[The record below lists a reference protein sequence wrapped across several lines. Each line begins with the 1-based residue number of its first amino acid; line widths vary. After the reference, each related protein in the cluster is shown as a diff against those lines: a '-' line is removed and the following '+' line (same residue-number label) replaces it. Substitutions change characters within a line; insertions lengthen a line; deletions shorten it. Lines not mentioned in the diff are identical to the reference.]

1 MNDIVTA
8 AIVLLGGLTAVLLIY
23 LLIKDEVVG
32 DREYA
37 LLGLT
42 EIALIVQLIV
52 GAVALSSTDHDVEG
66 ALFISYLVGNLFVLP
81 IGAFWALAERTR
93 AGTGVLLLA
102 VVTALFLE
110 VRLGSIWAGGPLLG

>member
-8 AIVLLGGLTAVLLIY
+8 AIVLLGGVTALFLIL
-23 LLIKDEVVG
+23 LLIKDEIVG
-32 DREYA
+32 DREYV

-42 EIALIVQLIV
+42 EIALIVQLVV
-52 GAVALSSTDHDVEG
+52 GSVALAGADRDVEG
-66 ALFISYLVGNLFVLP
+66 ALFISYLAGNLFVLP
-81 IGAFWALAERTR
+81 IGAFWALAERSR

-110 VRLGSIWAGGPLLG
+110 VRLGTIWAAGPLLG

>member
-1 MNDIVTA
+1 MNDVVTG
-8 AIVLLGGLTAVLLIY
+8 AIVLLGGLTALLLIY

-32 DREYA
+32 DREYV

-42 EIALIVQLIV
+42 EIALIVQLVV
-52 GAVALSSTDHDVEG
+52 GLVVLSGTDRDVEG
-66 ALFISYLVGNLFVLP
+66 ALFVSYLVGNLFALP

-102 VVTALFLE
+102 VMTALFLE
-110 VRLGSIWAGGPLLG
+110 VRLGAIWAGGPVLG